1 MFGTIVYRIVSHV
14 GMKDYEP
21 LFAAY
26 HTVSSISGN
35 QTNKL
40 LPTLVGMIRY
50 ESCRGL
56 IVGTSRF

>member
-1 MFGTIVYRIVSHV
+1 MFRTIVYRIVSHV
-14 GMKDYEP
+14 GMKNYEP

-26 HTVSSISGN
+26 TVSSISGN

-40 LPTLVGMIRY
+40 LPTLVGMIRF
-50 ESCRGL
+50 EWCRVL

>member
-26 HTVSSISGN
+26 YTVSSISGN

-40 LPTLVGMIRY
+40 LPTLVGMI
-50 ESCRGL
+50 
-56 IVGTSRF
+56 